1 MPFVTLVSL
10 VLVAG
15 VAGLL
20 FFNTS
25 MQQASFA
32 ATALENRARVLDAHE
47 QSLQMELAELRDPQR
62 VAQRAQ
68 EQGMVAPDRPAFIR
82 LSDGKVL
89 GSPTPAT
96 LADDMRVTADAG
108 AQAAQ
113 PAAPPDRDRGPAEG
127 RHDDGRPLRTTARPP
142 RPTVPRPVQVTP
154 PSRTVSRGVS
164 VDPAEPPPTGAATR
178 RAGATAGVPWRARCE
193 GPRCS
198 GCGSAS
204 C

>member
-1 MPFVTLVSL
+1 MSALINQARNRVPKFAEAAVERARLTVVPRVARSRAPRVPFVTLVSL

-62 VAQRAQ
+62 VALAAQ

-89 GSPTPAT
+89 GNPTAAT
-96 LADDMRVTADAG
+96 TADDMRVT
-108 AQAAQ
+108 
-113 PAAPPDRDRGPAEG
+113 PLPPKKPRSLRPRPIVIEVRPAEIG
-127 RHDDGRPLRTTARPP
+127 TAVSSDGASSTAERAAAGTKKTTDRN
-142 RPTVPRPVQVTP
+142 REQ
-154 PSRTVSRGVS
+154 
-164 VDPAEPPPTGAATR
+164 
-178 RAGATAGVPWRARCE
+178 
-193 GPRCS
+193 
-198 GCGSAS
+198 GSAR
-204 C
+204 